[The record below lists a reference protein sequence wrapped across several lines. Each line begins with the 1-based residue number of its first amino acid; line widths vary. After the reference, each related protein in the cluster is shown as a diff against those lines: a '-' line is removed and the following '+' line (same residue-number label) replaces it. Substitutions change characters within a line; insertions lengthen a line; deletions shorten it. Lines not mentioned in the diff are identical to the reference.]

1 MLVCR
6 IYQNLMK
13 LYLFIS
19 WELGFMMQK
28 QLFEIP
34 SSRTGMFFGDKF
46 PNVPYNFRV
55 GHAEPCSF
63 HQRREGVVWWCG
75 RVRDDVAL
83 DIKHWTLEIDRT
95 SKKKLDQL
103 IE

>member
-1 MLVCR
+1 M
-6 IYQNLMK
+6 I
-13 LYLFIS
+13 
-19 WELGFMMQK
+19 QK

-34 SSRTGMFFGDKF
+34 SSRTGMFFD
-46 PNVPYNFRV
+46 NFLV

-75 RVRDDVAL
+75 RVRDHVAL